1 MTKIYIYCLF
11 DRQDTFYGA
20 YSSLK
25 AVHRDALKIAN
36 RGNSEVIMSAPF
48 VIKTNKA
55 SLTCLR
61 NVFKRKCDVQV
72 YYKCGA
78 YAAKIIKM
86 KLKE

>member
-11 DRQDTFYGA
+11 NGQDTFYGA

-36 RGNSEVIMSAPF
+36 RGSSEVVMHAPF
-48 VIKTNKA
+48 NNEINKA
-55 SLTCLR
+55 TLTCLR
-61 NVFKRKCDVQV
+61 NVFKGKCDVQV

-78 YAAKIIKM
+78 HAAKIIKM